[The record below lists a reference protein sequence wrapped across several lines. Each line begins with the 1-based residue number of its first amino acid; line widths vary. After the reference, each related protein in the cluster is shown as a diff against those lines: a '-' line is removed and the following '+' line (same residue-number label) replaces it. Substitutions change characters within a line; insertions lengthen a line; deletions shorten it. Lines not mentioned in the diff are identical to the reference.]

1 MKEWQTFVRKFS
13 DMKEGKRELFIKDLA
28 EGPRKYDTTHV
39 IAKVSRKKTAV
50 KNPDKLWLRSESGI
64 RYPEPWYISIE
75 KELPEYVEGKPWTS
89 VFDALDVAERQHS
102 KSK

>member
-13 DMKEGKRELFIKDLA
+13 DMKEGKRELFIKDLT
-28 EGPRKYDTTHV
+28 EGPRKYDTRHV
-39 IAKVSRKKTAV
+39 IATVSRKKTNL

-75 KELPEYVEGKPWTS
+75 KEMAEYVAGKPWTS
-89 VFDALDVAERQHS
+89 VFDALEVAEKLHI
-102 KSK
+102 K